1 VYAEDYCCQCFVDVF
16 SRLVYDF
23 CMMPL
28 MVKEADLNRTDVSQ
42 EYEVLD
48 ATEVHD
54 VEQSTLLY

>member
-1 VYAEDYCCQCFVDVF
+1 LLSLVDAENLGRQGFIDDL
-16 SRLVYDF
+16 SELVYDF

-48 ATEVHD
+48 STEVHD
-54 VEQSTLLY
+54 VE

>member
-1 VYAEDYCCQCFVDVF
+1 MFCRCVLK
-16 SRLVYDF
+16 LVYDF

-54 VEQSTLLY
+54 VE